1 MKHLSL
7 STKIVITL
15 SLLSVIF
22 FGYYFI
28 SGTFY
33 GGNTYHKVSNPIIG
47 TTVLNQ
53 DLSPSIKLLF
63 VGDMMFDRYIRKMAL
78 RHGEDFLF
86 SCIDPLLMKHDVV
99 IGNLEGPITTKPS
112 TSMGTKVGS
121 PENYYFTFPTSTA
134 SLLFKHNIKLVSIG
148 NNHIDN
154 QKAEGILQTKKF
166 LRDSNVAFF
175 GGLLGD
181 SPVYRTTDNK
191 IPISFIN
198 YNQFG
203 GDKEDV
209 VARTIFEEKSQGR
222 IVIVYAHWG
231 EEYQDVVAPVLRTAK
246 HFAESGADIIIG
258 SHPHIVQSHEVIGTT
273 IVYYSL
279 GNFIFDQYFQPEVT
293 EGLALSVEVS
303 SKGVMSV
310 HEHPVKMNKDGR
322 TCPREK

>member
-1 MKHLSL
+1 MKHLGQPIK
-7 STKIVITL
+7 TVITL
-15 SLLSVIF
+15 SLVGLIF
-22 FGYYFI
+22 FGGDIIF
-28 SGTFY
+28 GMLY
-33 GGNTYHKVSNPIIG
+33 GGNIYHKVSNPITR
-47 TTVLNQ
+47 TTVSNQ
-53 DLSPSIKLLF
+53 DSSQSIKLLF
-63 VGDMMFDRYIRKMAL
+63 VGDMMFDRHIRKMAL

-99 IGNLEGPITTKPS
+99 IGNLEGPITTNPS

-175 GGLLGD
+175 GGLASD

-203 GDKEDV
+203 GEKEDV

-231 EEYQDVVAPVLRTAK
+231 EEYQDVVAPVRRTAK
-246 HFAESGADIIIG
+246 HFAERGADIIIG

-279 GNFIFDQYFQPEVT
+279 LKMLKP
-293 EGLALSVEVS
+293 L
-303 SKGVMSV
+303 
-310 HEHPVKMNKDGR
+310 VKSTPSQWLPIN
-322 TCPREK
+322 